1 MVAVAAGWVVVVA
14 VVAVAAAPDA
24 ATVLVLATMGL
35 IVVGGMQLH
44 RQHRGVLGALR
55 AAAESSSP
63 FRPEPARQDGAA
75 ATGEVLD
82 RVKLTALSLGR
93 LSEDLAAVTERVRQ
107 AVTAETQRVT
117 RRLEALQS
125 LHAAIPVAGPVPP
138 APGSGSSPEVTVH
151 VVDLLRRDRPRLVVE
166 CGGGISVLWCALAA
180 RQFQLDTRIVA
191 LEPDEQIARDLT
203 ARLEAS
209 GVGDLA
215 EVRHAPVEPV
225 EVDGETV
232 PWYARR
238 AWADLVGI
246 GLVSVHRAPADA
258 GGLSVSP
265 ALRGFADHLADHAA
279 IVLDGVVREH
289 EPEAV
294 EKWLATTAAASSEPV
309 PLEPGPLVLRHHT
322 RRQPQ

>member
-44 RQHRGVLGALR
+44 RQHRAVLGALR
-55 AAAESSSP
+55 AAAESSP
-63 FRPEPARQDGAA
+63 VRPEPTRQDGAA

-151 VVDLLRRDRPRLVVE
+151 VVDLLRRDRPRLVAE

-191 LEPDEQIARDLT
+191 LEPDEQVARDLT

-232 PWYARR
+232 SWYARR
-238 AWADLVGI
+238 AWAELTGI
-246 GLVSVHRAPADA
+246 GLLSVHRAPA
-258 GGLSVSP
+258 GGDGHAMSP
-265 ALRGFADHLADHAA
+265 ALRLLSDHLAGDAT
-279 IVLDGVVREH
+279 IVLDDAIRED

-294 EKWLATTAAASSEPV
+294 EQWLATTATASGERV
-309 PLEPGPLVLRHHT
+309 PPEPGPLVLRHHT
-322 RRQPQ
+322 RHQPQ